1 MISINLDI
9 KQKTFLFLLL
19 SVISAV
25 VLAPLKI
32 ISEISPEYMTLNGIY
47 PWAILFLCLFF
58 LFSKRRE
65 LKNSAPELIY
75 AGSGAVIFVSAFFM
89 PAAAPEFEIFR
100 LLLALTGLALLF
112 FGEAASL
119 PALLLCIFG
128 FGIAFPKLVDAYAGI
143 AYAQFST
150 KIAYSIGSLFIP
162 ATQGDTAISMIT
174 LSGERLIMIINA
186 ACSGSAS
193 MSVFLVIFMLMSLD
207 LPLPGRKWA
216 LLLIFGIIG
225 TSMQNIVRLVI
236 LMLAGYYFGPSA
248 VESGESFAGYVI
260 FPLWYAIF
268 AFVYMKQAKKYLSAR
283 SHI

>member
-1 MISINLDI
+1 MN
-9 KQKTFLFLLL
+9 
-19 SVISAV
+19 V
-25 VLAPLKI
+25 PLKYRKI
-32 ISEISPEYMTLNGIY
+32 IFIIIAAILAIIQNPLRIIGSLTPEYFTLNAVY
-47 PWAILFLCLFF
+47 PFVILFLCVVF
-58 LFSKRRE
+58 LYAKRHE
-65 LKNSAPELIY
+65 IHDEKPSLIY
-75 AGSGAVIFVSAFFM
+75 AISGAGMISGSFFL
-89 PAAAPEFEIFR
+89 PAVTPEFEIFR
-100 LLLALTGLALLF
+100 LLLALTGLAFLF

-128 FGIAFPKLVDAYAGI
+128 FGISFPKLVDAYIGI

-207 LPLPGRKWA
+207 LPLPKRKLA
-216 LLLIFGIIG
+216 YMLVFGIIG
-225 TSMQNIVRLVI
+225 TSVQNIFRLVI
-236 LMLAGYYFGPSA
+236 LMLAGYYWGPSA

-260 FPLWYAIF
+260 FPLWYAVF
-268 AFVYMKQAKKYLSAR
+268 ALVYLKQAKRYVS
-283 SHI
+283 S

>member
-1 MISINLDI
+1 MHKMN
-9 KQKTFLFLLL
+9 
-19 SVISAV
+19 V
-25 VLAPLKI
+25 PLKYRKI
-32 ISEISPEYMTLNGIY
+32 IFIIIAAILAIIQNPLRIIGSLTPEYFTLNAVY
-47 PWAILFLCLFF
+47 PFVILFLCVVF
-58 LFSKRRE
+58 LYAKRHE
-65 LKNSAPELIY
+65 IHDEKPSLIY
-75 AGSGAVIFVSAFFM
+75 AISGAGMISGSFFL
-89 PAAAPEFEIFR
+89 PAVTPEFEIFR
-100 LLLALTGLALLF
+100 LLLALTGLAFLF

-128 FGIAFPKLVDAYAGI
+128 FGISFPKLVDAYIGI

-207 LPLPGRKWA
+207 LPLPKRKLA
-216 LLLIFGIIG
+216 YMLVFGIIG
-225 TSMQNIVRLVI
+225 TSVQNIFRLVI
-236 LMLAGYYFGPSA
+236 LMLAGYYWGPSA

-260 FPLWYAIF
+260 FPLWYAVF
-268 AFVYMKQAKKYLSAR
+268 ALVYLKQAKRYVS
-283 SHI
+283 S